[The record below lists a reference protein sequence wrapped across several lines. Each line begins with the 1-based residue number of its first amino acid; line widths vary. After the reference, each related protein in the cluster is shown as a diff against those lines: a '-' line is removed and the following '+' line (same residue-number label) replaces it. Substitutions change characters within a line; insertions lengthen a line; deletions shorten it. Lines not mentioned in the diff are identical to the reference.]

1 MGVHYGNRPS
11 GNGDYVP
18 YITSGLILNYDIGS
32 STVYPG
38 TGTSIYDLSGNAITG
53 SLVNS
58 PTYSSGTLTT
68 NGTNSYILSG
78 DTFSKFINTSV
89 SLEVWV
95 KTVNDNGVV
104 VTEQGALPVNSA
116 WHDSQIEI
124 VSGSLKVSVW
134 RGSTVNLTIGTVTR
148 NVWQHYVMTYNPTTS
163 TITGYLNATTSNS
176 ATAVTRQAPNT
187 SKCYYGLGLTDST
200 SLGDGSYLAATY
212 GSFRVYN
219 KVLSSAEVL
228 QNFNSSKSKYGI

>member
-18 YITSGLILNYDIGS
+18 YITSGLILNYDISS

-38 TGTSIYDLSGNAITG
+38 TGTSIYDLSGNSITG

-58 PTYSSGTLTT
+58 PTYSNGTLTT

-78 DTFSKFINTSV
+78 DTFSKFTSTSV
-89 SLEVWV
+89 TLEVWV
-95 KTVNDNGVV
+95 KTVSDNGVV
-104 VTEQGALPVNSA
+104 VTEQGTLPVNSG

-134 RGSTVNLTIGTVTR
+134 KGSQFNLSIGAVTR
-148 NVWQHYVMTYNPTTS
+148 NVWQHYVMTYNSATS

-176 ATAVTRQAPNT
+176 TTGTRQAPNT
-187 SKCYYGLGLTDST
+187 SKCYYGLGLSDST
-200 SLGDGSYLAATY
+200 NLGDGTYLAATY

-219 KVLSSAEVL
+219 KALSSAEVL
-228 QNFNSSKSKYGI
+228 QNFNLSKSKYGI